1 MPRGDPNA
9 ATAETSAN
17 KMSGVNAGEAA
28 GTFGTLN
35 PFLTT
40 EMLHPAG
47 FDPATMAAMNTG
59 AQQSAGGAAAGA
71 VGQGALRAART
82 RNRGGADAAV
92 GASTRAAGETLS
104 KGLLGVQESNAR
116 LKQQQQQEGAG
127 GLERLFGTT
136 TGAGVNSLGE
146 VARNSEANTK
156 ADEASW
162 GWATNLFDPMLSAG
176 SRIAAARLGG
186 GGGGGGG

>member
-9 ATAETSAN
+9 AAAETSAN

-28 GTFGTLN
+28 GVFGSLS

-40 EMLHPAG
+40 EMTHPAG

-82 RNRGGADAAV
+82 RNRGGANAATE
-92 GASTRAAGETLS
+92 ASTRAASQTLS
-104 KGLLGVQESNAR
+104 KGLLDVQEANAR
-116 LKQQQQQEGAG
+116 LRAQQQQEGAG

-146 VARNSEANTK
+146 VASNANANTN
-156 ADEASW
+156 AANATWD
-162 GWATNLFDPMLSAG
+162 WAKNLFDPLLAAGGSAAPTIG
-176 SRIAAARLGG
+176 RAFGVGG
-186 GGGGGGG
+186 